1 MRFKKLL
8 FHFAYYLFFIV
19 IGVSLELL
27 AFHFFGDIS
36 IHICSIIII
45 APMVIL
51 RPFFTDW
58 LDKRYAP
65 EIPAELKEL
74 HETIARRYAEKMQLD
89 EEAKKL
95 LGGPYIHS
103 FMRDFEQI
111 VFDFSLYGKAG
122 ILTHSTFTRVMMLT
136 LPYSSETHENTLRF
150 INQITLLAG
159 KNKHLIFAGCILAP
173 LKKEAAVY
181 LYYEPKYY
189 FSVCEKINRLF
200 KAEKR
205 DVPQMENTRDK
216 DWSLYQTKLLPPPNE
231 LWYLLNIRS
240 SVYLEH
246 QGFDLTEE
254 TEVIVF
260 MTFPCGKREFLSQMA
275 EYGFSL
281 FCETDKGETTAYAL
295 TKKMTFDT
303 DSLDRMT
310 DLLLYITKT
319 YGGTFDQYEVF
330 TDDFREEILAYGI

>member
-27 AFHFFGDIS
+27 SFHLFGDIS
-36 IHICSIIII
+36 IYVFSLIVIT
-45 APMVIL
+45 PMFLL

-65 EIPAELKEL
+65 EIPTELKEL

-103 FMRDFEQI
+103 FMRDFEQV

-122 ILTHSTFTRVMMLT
+122 ILTHGTFTRVMT
-136 LPYSSETHENTLRF
+136 LVMPYSSETHEDTLRF

-159 KNKHLIFAGCILAP
+159 KNKHLIFVGCILAP
-173 LKKEAAVY
+173 LKKESAVY

-189 FSVCEKINRLF
+189 FSVCEKIDRLF
-200 KAEKR
+200 KAEKW
-205 DVPQMENTRDK
+205 DVPQMENARDK
-216 DWSLYQTKLLPPPNE
+216 DWTIYQTKLLPPPNE

-246 QGFDLTEE
+246 QGFDLSEE

-260 MTFPCGKREFLSQMA
+260 MTFSSEQSEFLTSM
-275 EYGFSL
+275 EHYGFSL
-281 FCETDKGETTAYAL
+281 FHKTEKADRVSFAF
-295 TKKMTFDT
+295 TKKMCFDT

-310 DLLLYITKT
+310 DLLLHLSRT
-319 YGGTFDQYEVF
+319 YGGNFDQYEVF

>member
-1 MRFKKLL
+1 MKLKKLL
-8 FHFAYYLFFIV
+8 FHLAYYLFFIAL
-19 IGVSLELL
+19 GVAAELI

-36 IHICSIIII
+36 FQICSVIII
-45 APMVIL
+45 APVVIL
-51 RPFFTDW
+51 HPFFTDW

-65 EIPAELKEL
+65 PIPAELKEL
-74 HETIARRYAEKMQLD
+74 HETIAKRYAEKLQLD

-122 ILTHSTFTRVMMLT
+122 ILTHGTFTRVMTLT
-136 LPYSSETHENTLRF
+136 LPYSSETHETTLRF
-150 INQITLLAG
+150 INKITLLAG
-159 KNKHLIFAGCILAP
+159 KDKHLIFAGCILAP
-173 LKKEAAVY
+173 LKKETTVC

-189 FSVCEKINRLF
+189 FSVCKRLEKLF
-200 KAEKR
+200 SSERQGKPCLETA
-205 DVPQMENTRDK
+205 QDK
-216 DWSLYQTKLLPPPNE
+216 GWMLYQTKLLPPPNE

-246 QGFDLTEE
+246 QGFDLREE
-254 TEVIVF
+254 TEALVF
-260 MTFPCGKREFLSQMA
+260 MTFPCEKRNFLSQMEA
-275 EYGFSL
+275 YGFSL

-295 TKKMTFDT
+295 TKKMSFDT

-310 DLLLYITKT
+310 DLLLHIAKT
-319 YGGTFDQYEVF
+319 YGGNFDQYEVF
-330 TDDFREEILAYGI
+330 TDDLREEILEYGI